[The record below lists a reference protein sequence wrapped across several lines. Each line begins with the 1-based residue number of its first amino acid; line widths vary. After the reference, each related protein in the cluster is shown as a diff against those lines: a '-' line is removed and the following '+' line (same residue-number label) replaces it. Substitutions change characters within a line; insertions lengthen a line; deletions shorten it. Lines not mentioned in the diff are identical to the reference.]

1 MQNPQPK
8 SIGVFGHVGNLNLG
22 DEALIAAVVQ
32 NIKQRYPD
40 AQIYGF
46 TLNPEDT
53 QARHKIPAF
62 AIRRTHK
69 AVQPD
74 KSTTYAQIDVPPA
87 EVQAMYTEHIK
98 VICKTIPWLYT
109 LAKWIYNSTSAFS
122 NTFKELRFLIDCYKH
137 LKNID
142 LLIVAGSQQLIDFI
156 GGTWGHPYTL
166 FKWSILAK
174 VAQTKI
180 AFASVG
186 AGPIASPLSKRLIQ
200 CALTIA
206 SYHSYRDNS
215 SQKLIERLGVP
226 GPNPIFPD
234 LVYSLQMPKQKQ
246 RSVSS
251 SLLVGINPV
260 PFSNPVYWPGSSVQ
274 SYKNYVCKLADF
286 AMWIIKR
293 GETVLFFPTQLN
305 LDLPVI
311 NDIRMAMKR
320 HRDWEADCEQKI
332 IDWPIASF
340 DDLITALSAVDLVV
354 ASRFHGVVIPYTLNK
369 PVIGIAYHKKTFDLM
384 EQMGQVE
391 YALDILSFDL
401 DSLKKCFIDLSSR
414 RSLIQEELSHRI
426 SIQRDALCT
435 QYDQLFQLLSR
446 VD

>member
-1 MQNPQPK
+1 MHNPQPK

-22 DEALIAAVVQ
+22 DEALIAAVIQ

-53 QARHKIPAF
+53 QERHKIPAF
-62 AIRRTHK
+62 AIRRTRK
-69 AVQPD
+69 AVQLAR
-74 KSTTYAQIDVPPA
+74 STTDVQIDVPPSG
-87 EVQAMYTEHIK
+87 VQAMYTERIK
-98 VICKTIPWLYT
+98 VICKATPYLYT
-109 LAKWIYNSTSAFS
+109 LAKWIYTSTSVFS

-142 LLIVAGSQQLIDFI
+142 FLMIIAGSQQLIDFI
-156 GGTWGHPYTL
+156 DGPWGHPYTI

-174 VAQTKI
+174 VTQTKV

-186 AGPIASPLSKRLIQ
+186 AGPIASPLSKLMIK
-200 CALTIA
+200 CALTTA

-215 SQKLIERLGVP
+215 SQKLVERLGVP

-234 LVYSLQMPKQKQ
+234 LVYSLQMPKQQ

-274 SYKNYVCKLADF
+274 SYKSYVCKLADF

-320 HRDWEADCEQKI
+320 HRDWKAYCEQKI

-340 DDLITALSAVDLVV
+340 DDLIAALSAVDLVV

-369 PVIGIAYHKKTFDLM
+369 PVISIAYHKKTFDLM
-384 EQMGQVE
+384 DQMGQLE

-401 DSLKKCFIDLSSR
+401 ASLQERFIDINSR
-414 RSLIQEELSHRI
+414 RYLIQEGLSHKI
-426 SIQRDALCT
+426 SIQINSLYT
-435 QYDQLFQLLSR
+435 QYDQMFQLPES
-446 VD
+446 VV